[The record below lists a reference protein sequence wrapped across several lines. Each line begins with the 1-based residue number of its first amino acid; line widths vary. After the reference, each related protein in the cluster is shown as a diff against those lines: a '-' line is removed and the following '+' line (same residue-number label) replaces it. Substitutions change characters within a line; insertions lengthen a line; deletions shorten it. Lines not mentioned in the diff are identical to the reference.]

1 MSWVA
6 PAVESFRAVAERDA
20 EGSEVRGVLGALLTE
35 ELLPVEIVAVRLIWA
50 ARDVRHE
57 REKRT

>member
-1 MSWVA
+1 MTTAEV
-6 PAVESFRAVAERDA
+6 AVEAFRAVAERDA
-20 EGSEVRGVLGALLTE
+20 GGVEVRGILGVLPAD
-35 ELLPVEIVAVRLIWA
+35 ELLPVEMAAVRVIWA